1 MVSRRRLEV
10 RRVKRWGKAA
20 LLALVISFMTLE
32 FASMIAI
39 EVGLIAADKPN
50 YLIPGLR
57 PFWINSNP
65 HFGVWHE
72 PNTEY
77 VHTKSC
83 FSVTY
88 RTNSYGA
95 RDRMRQSHGE
105 ASRVVVIGDSFV
117 EGYGLN
123 REDRTTDILEASS
136 GIQHLN
142 FGTSGHF
149 GPTQS
154 FLLYKHL
161 AKRFYHNIVLF
172 GFLPDNDFTDDDP
185 AHASSYPRQYRPY
198 YVRKGDNYKLDYVNV
213 KQRGFLERDIR
224 RERRRFFNRALRN
237 FTYAAN
243 AINYLLQF
251 YRLNAIRFKDGR
263 VVSASTYSGYYDFTK
278 PQAERLIYV
287 LEQMLIEAEG
297 KTFIV
302 FVIPRPA
309 DMQSAPAPL
318 LSILDFLAEEHQ
330 NLHIVDLRKSFARQE
345 NWVDFYR
352 ECDGHWS
359 PAGAN
364 AAAEALLAD
373 PIYRQSLG
381 LD

>member
-1 MVSRRRLEV
+1 MVSRRRLAD
-10 RRVKRWGKAA
+10 RRFMRRGKAA
-20 LLALVISFMTLE
+20 LFILVISFITLE
-32 FASMIAI
+32 FTSMAAI

-50 YLIPGLR
+50 YLMPGLR

-105 ASRVVVIGDSFV
+105 APRVVVIGDSFV
-117 EGYGLN
+117 EGYGLD
-123 REDRTTDILEASS
+123 RKDRTTDILEASS

-154 FLLYKHL
+154 LLLYKHL
-161 AKRFYHNIVLF
+161 AKRFHHNVVLF
-172 GFLPDNDFTDDDP
+172 GLLPDNDFTDDDP
-185 AHASSYPRQYRPY
+185 AHTSSYPRQYRPY
-198 YVRKGDNYKLDYVNV
+198 YVEKGDKYILEYVNV
-213 KQRGFLERDIR
+213 DQKGFLERDIR
-224 RERRRFFNRALRN
+224 REKRRFFNRALRN

-243 AINYLLQF
+243 AINYLLQL
-251 YRLNAIRFKDGR
+251 YKQKAIHFKDGR
-263 VVSASTYSGYYDFTK
+263 VETASTYSGYYDFTK
-278 PQAERLIYV
+278 SQIERLVYV
-287 LEQMLIEAEG
+287 LEQMLIEVEG
-297 KTFIV
+297 RTFFV

-309 DMQSAPAPL
+309 DMQGAPAPL
-318 LSILDFLAEEHQ
+318 LSILDLLAGEYQ
-330 NLHIVDLRKSFARQE
+330 NLHIIDLRENFARQK

-359 PAGAN
+359 PAGAK
-364 AAAEALLAD
+364 AAADALLAD
-373 PIYRQSLG
+373 QNYRQALG

>member
-1 MVSRRRLEV
+1 M
-10 RRVKRWGKAA
+10 
-20 LLALVISFMTLE
+20 LALIISFMILE
-32 FASMIAI
+32 LSSMVAI
-39 EVGLIAADKPN
+39 EAGLITADNPN

-57 PFWINSNP
+57 PFWINNNP

-72 PNTEY
+72 PDTEY

-117 EGYGLN
+117 EGYGLD
-123 REDRTTDILEASS
+123 REDRTTDILEAAS

-172 GFLPDNDFTDDDP
+172 GLLPDNDFTDDDP
-185 AHASSYPRQYRPY
+185 VHASSYPSQYRPY
-198 YVRKGDNYKLDYVNV
+198 YLEKGDKYILEYVNV
-213 KQRGFLERDIR
+213 NQRGFLERDIR

-243 AINYLLQF
+243 AINYLFKF
-251 YRLNAIRFKDGR
+251 YKLNAMGFKDGR
-263 VVSASTYSGYYDFTK
+263 AVSASTYSGYYDFTK
-278 PQAERLIYV
+278 PQAERLIYI

-330 NLHIVDLRKSFARQE
+330 NLHIVDLRESFARHE
-345 NWVDFYR
+345 NWFDFYR

-359 PAGAN
+359 PAGAG
-364 AAAEALLAD
+364 AAADALLAD
-373 PIYRQSLG
+373 QNYRQALG
-381 LD
+381 LN